1 MRLNKETVRTKC
13 RYRLKNSLANL
24 TNLTYLPCRVR
35 YRLVKQKKSPRM
47 KVMARCC

>member
-24 TNLTYLPCRVR
+24 TYLPCRVR
-35 YRLVKQKKSPRM
+35 YRLVKQKKSPGM